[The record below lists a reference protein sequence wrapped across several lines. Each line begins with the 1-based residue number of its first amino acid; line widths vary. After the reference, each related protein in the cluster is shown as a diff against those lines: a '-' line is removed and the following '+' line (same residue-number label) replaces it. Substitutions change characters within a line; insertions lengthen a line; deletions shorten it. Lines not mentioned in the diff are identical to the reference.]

1 MDKVKFP
8 YRSDGHL
15 ALLHVIHESGAW
27 EKHGLDVEYDL
38 YIGPDEAHAAVQKG
52 EVEFVSGNH
61 ISPYPA
67 RLKGDRWLYLGQ
79 TVNLYSHRLVV
90 RPDSK
95 IEKISDL
102 RGRKVAGSGHHPSS
116 NNWLFLKQN
125 GLDSDKGDIQL
136 SRVRGVKL
144 QDLVKS
150 GEADACLVTSPN
162 DVLAKRAGLK
172 VIPIPPLPMIY
183 FTTISTGSAF
193 AAKHPDIVERFLKGV
208 AEGIHFFKT
217 QKEKVTAVLRNKLED
232 EEREP
237 ELVEALYNDLA
248 PLLEP
253 TLYPTVAA
261 IQNVFELAVHDHP
274 ECSKVNPLS
283 LWNLHYLRALEDSGF
298 FEHRSA

>member
-27 EKHGLDVEYDL
+27 DRQGLDVEYDL

-102 RGRKVAGSGHHPSS
+102 RGKRVAGSGHHPSS

-125 GLDSDKGDIQL
+125 GLDADKGDLQL
-136 SRVRGVKL
+136 ARVRGVKL

-150 GEADACLVTSPN
+150 GDADACLVTPPN
-162 DVLAKRAGLK
+162 DVLARRAGLK

-193 AAKHPDIVERFLKGV
+193 AAKRPDIVERFLKGA

-217 QKEKVTAVLRNKLED
+217 QKEKTTAILRNKLED
-232 EEREP
+232 EDREP
-237 ELVEALYNDLA
+237 ELVEALYDDLA

-253 TLYPTVAA
+253 TLYPTIAA
-261 IQNVFELAVHDHP
+261 IENVFELAVHDHP
-274 ECSKVNPLS
+274 ECAKVNPLS
-283 LWNLHYLRALEDSGF
+283 LWDLHYLEALGGP
-298 FEHRSA
+298 RPA

>member
-15 ALLHVIHESGAW
+15 ALLHVIHESGSW
-27 EKHGLDVEYDL
+27 EKHGLEVEYDL

-90 RPDSK
+90 RPDSG

-102 RGRKVAGSGHHPSS
+102 SGKKVAGSGHHPSL

-125 GLDSDKGDIQL
+125 GLDADKGDIQL
-136 SRVRGVKL
+136 SRVRGVRL

-162 DVLAKRAGLK
+162 DVLARRAGLK

-193 AAKHPDIVERFLKGV
+193 AAKHPDIVERFLKGA

-217 QKEKVTAVLRNKLED
+217 QKEKATKVLRDKLED

-274 ECSKVNPLS
+274 ECAKVNPLS
-283 LWNLHYLRALEDSGF
+283 LWNLHYLRALDDSGTF
-298 FEHRSA
+298 KRPLT

>member
-95 IEKISDL
+95 IEKIGDL

-125 GLDSDKGDIQL
+125 GLDADKGDIQL

-150 GEADACLVTSPN
+150 GEADACLVTPPN

-237 ELVEALYNDLA
+237 EMVEALYNHLA

-274 ECSKVNPLS
+274 ECAKVNPLS
-283 LWNLHYLRALEDSGF
+283 LWNLHYLRRLEDAGA
-298 FEHRSA
+298 FEQRSA

>member
-27 EKHGLDVEYDL
+27 AKHGLDVEYDL

-102 RGRKVAGSGHHPSS
+102 RGKKVAGSGHHPSS

-125 GLDSDKGDIQL
+125 GLDADKGDIQL

-150 GEADACLVTSPN
+150 GEADACLVTAPN
-162 DVLAKRAGLK
+162 DVLAMRAGLR

-232 EEREP
+232 EDREP

-274 ECSKVNPLS
+274 ECAKVNPLS
-283 LWNLHYLRALEDSGF
+283 LWNLHYLRALEDRGA
-298 FEHRSA
+298 FERRSA

>member
-27 EKHGLDVEYDL
+27 DRQGLDVEYDL

-102 RGRKVAGSGHHPSS
+102 RGKRVAGSGHHPSS

-125 GLDSDKGDIQL
+125 GLDADKGDLQL
-136 SRVRGVKL
+136 ARVRGVKL

-150 GEADACLVTSPN
+150 GDADACLVTPPN
-162 DVLAKRAGLK
+162 DVLARRAGLK

-193 AAKHPDIVERFLKGV
+193 AAKRPDIVERFLKGA

-217 QKEKVTAVLRNKLED
+217 QKEKTTAILRNKLED
-232 EEREP
+232 EDREP
-237 ELVEALYNDLA
+237 ELVEGLYDDLA

-253 TLYPTVAA
+253 TLYPTIAA
-261 IQNVFELAVHDHP
+261 IENVFELAVHDHP
-274 ECSKVNPLS
+274 ECAKVNPLS
-283 LWNLHYLRALEDSGF
+283 LWDLHYLEALGGP
-298 FEHRSA
+298 RPA